1 MRGSTSR
8 RLFVGLCLLGTLT
21 GCAAFHPMEGV
32 PARYLPTELK
42 AGERNGKKTIDFSL
56 LSQKPPVNY
65 LIDSGDV
72 LAVYVEGQVGRSTD
86 PPPVHFPLN
95 NEGPASFGL
104 PFPVREDGTISLP
117 NVGSI
122 FVRGQSIA
130 QVEQRVKQ
138 AYLSPKQIIHPEN
151 YRVQVSLQRPR
162 QYRVLVIRQDSR
174 TEPLTNSAAGGLN
187 LGLVKR
193 GSGKLVSLP
202 AYSNDVLNALT
213 ATDGMPGL
221 DAEPAVYVIR
231 RRGPLEM
238 GHSQLSNLDVDGRH
252 VIRIPIR
259 LGPGETA
266 DIREEDVILQDG
278 DIVFIESRDTEV
290 FFTGGLLGGG
300 QFTLPRD
307 YDLDILQALSI
318 ATSRGNA
325 GTGRVAGGLSA
336 LNNDVS
342 ISPSTVIVLRK
353 LPDGGEVPIK
363 IDLYRAR
370 TDMSERIAIQ
380 PGDYILLQYT
390 PLEAI
395 AAFFERH
402 LLEGALFGL
411 AAQSFTSGN

>member
-231 RRGPLEM
+231 RRGP
-238 GHSQLSNLDVDGRH
+238 R
-252 VIRIPIR
+252 
-259 LGPGETA
+259 
-266 DIREEDVILQDG
+266 
-278 DIVFIESRDTEV
+278 
-290 FFTGGLLGGG
+290 TGGSLDSHWP
-300 QFTLPRD
+300 T
-307 YDLDILQALSI
+307 DL
-318 ATSRGNA
+318 N
-325 GTGRVAGGLSA
+325 
-336 LNNDVS
+336 
-342 ISPSTVIVLRK
+342 PSL
-353 LPDGGEVPIK
+353 
-363 IDLYRAR
+363 
-370 TDMSERIAIQ
+370 
-380 PGDYILLQYT
+380 LLQQEAQRKGPVVRGQSPGAGAQYWHSS
-390 PLEAI
+390 PLNDA
-395 AAFFERH
+395 RV
-402 LLEGALFGL
+402 
-411 AAQSFTSGN
+411 